1 MKTMTHPAAPGHAA
15 ARWTAGPAVAGLVYV
30 AAWVAGPGHRPGQ
43 PRRHGARHRSGQDVH
58 RTARRGNRSGPAH
71 RGHGRGR
78 PGGGGPD
85 TGPGRPR
92 PEVPQDSEKDRS
104 GGPGGSR
111 AVTGPVRPRGTPRR
125 LGHARRRW
133 LPGGQ
138 PLPAHQPHRR
148 GEDALALDP
157 CGIGD
162 DPGPPGQGAAAAA
175 GLPPRSADS
184 RTGRRGFGYLLLS
197 PALAWLAY
205 VSLPLMLIWVAG
217 MGLWLSQGPAVSQ
230 ANHGQRPA
238 NREPGDRCLPQL
250 PPAEAGH
257 SPYPGAFRTPEADQ
271 SRADGL
277 SHRQLRASAT
287 DVKLPVAGHQP
298 EPVRPGGCAARG
310 LVTVP
315 TAGLQGG
322 SQGSGRRPG
331 ASARAVARTIRP
343 VMAMSIPSPSL
354 LRDRSTPAGDSET
367 KRPPPDPTGG
377 GQSGAAAAAM
387 PSRPP
392 TASSLTRARRNTQ

>member
-1 MKTMTHPAAPGHAA
+1 MTWAGESHHDRPACWVVRRRARARPGVLELST
-15 ARWTAGPAVAGLVYV
+15 ARPAGPA
-30 AAWVAGPGHRPGQ
+30 H
-43 PRRHGARHRSGQDVH
+43 
-58 RTARRGNRSGPAH
+58 
-71 RGHGRGR
+71 
-78 PGGGGPD
+78 
-85 TGPGRPR
+85 
-92 PEVPQDSEKDRS
+92 
-104 GGPGGSR
+104 PGGSSP
-111 AVTGPVRPRGTPRR
+111 TTSTSSGWQ
-125 LGHARRRW
+125 ARFTST
-133 LPGGQ
+133 Q
-138 PLPAHQPHRR
+138 PAS
-148 GEDALALDP
+148 
-157 CGIGD
+157 
-162 DPGPPGQGAAAAA
+162 
-175 GLPPRSADS
+175 PRSTRGCTNGLSGTSPHAPISAFRSWWQAIS
-184 RTGRRGFGYLLLS
+184 RVRLS
-197 PALAWLAY
+197 QFVRQTDLVGA
-205 VSLPLMLIWVAG
+205 VPLMLIWVAG

-238 NREPGDRCLPQL
+238 NREPGDRCLLQP

-271 SRADGL
+271 SRADSL

-298 EPVRPGGCAARG
+298 EPVRLGGCAARG

-377 GQSGAAAAAM
+377 GQPGAAAAAM